1 MCLPHACSIFRYKIS
16 NKEKKQEPIKKSTE
30 VYPRARSPRVPEA
43 GLRPRIP
50 RERLFSPR
58 AKDFHSCDFASKQGS
73 PTLRKQAVVSYTLGC
88 GVSPVLGDMGT
99 MACAG
104 KARVLW
110 ATQLSLAVSEEG
122 TWGAHKHLPLPP
134 QLLPHHPSCPP
145 LSSRGKL
152 TLRNP
157 EVQRRMGGGAG
168 KGTCCRILSCSC
180 CIDIFISISF
190 RLYPFSHWDLN
201 LDLSF
206 SSEKIAVH
214 FCFKVCKLPTL

>member
-104 KARVLW
+104 EARVLW

-134 QLLPHHPSCPP
+134 PAPPTPPLLPSALLLGKTYPP
-145 LSSRGKL
+145 EPRRFRG
-152 TLRNP
+152 
-157 EVQRRMGGGAG
+157 EWGAG
-168 KGTCCRILSCSC
+168 LGRG
-180 CIDIFISISF
+180 
-190 RLYPFSHWDLN
+190 R
-201 LDLSF
+201 
-206 SSEKIAVH
+206 AVES
-214 FCFKVCKLPTL
+214 

>member
-104 KARVLW
+104 EARVLW

-122 TWGAHKHLPLPP
+122 TWGAHKHLPPPPSSSHTTPPALRSPPGENLP
-134 QLLPHHPSCPP
+134 S
-145 LSSRGKL
+145 G
-152 TLRNP
+152 TP

-180 CIDIFISISF
+180 CIDIFISMSF